1 MTRKN
6 HLATTCLSF
15 LLAVAM
21 LVGSLP
27 LTGME
32 VKAAG
37 DGTEN
42 EVQAL
47 DRKTGTDNSTAN
59 ARASV
64 SSGSRFKHPGLLHTQ
79 EGFEKMWENVQNNV
93 SPNKETWDALWW
105 DTFSNPGW
113 WPRPLEGVTRG
124 GGRDSINQLRIDVKR
139 AYQNALIWKISGD
152 EAHGEAACR
161 IINAWSANMK
171 WLGGNADP
179 TL

>member
-64 SSGSRFKHPGLLHTQ
+64 
-79 EGFEKMWENVQNNV
+79 
-93 SPNKETWDALWW
+93 
-105 DTFSNPGW
+105 
-113 WPRPLEGVTRG
+113 
-124 GGRDSINQLRIDVKR
+124 
-139 AYQNALIWKISGD
+139 
-152 EAHGEAACR
+152 
-161 IINAWSANMK
+161 
-171 WLGGNADP
+171 
-179 TL
+179 